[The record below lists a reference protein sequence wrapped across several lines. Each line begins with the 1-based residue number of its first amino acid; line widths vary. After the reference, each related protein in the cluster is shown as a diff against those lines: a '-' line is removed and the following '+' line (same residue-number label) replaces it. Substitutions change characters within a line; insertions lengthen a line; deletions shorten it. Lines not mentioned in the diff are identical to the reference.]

1 MTVVFLPDILRPVL
15 CSHFNHLFKT
25 QTHYYVKYGR
35 LIDVKFNIH
44 DKKVNNKGKKKYKV
58 NFQTEQ
64 LNNKDLNTIFSAG
77 L

>member
-44 DKKVNNKGKKKYKV
+44 DKKVNNKGKRNIK
-58 NFQTEQ
+58 
-64 LNNKDLNTIFSAG
+64 
-77 L
+77 